1 MMYSYHDGGN
11 ALIIRQNNQQRILI
25 GKAPMKPRVR
35 ALGDSTQLPVKEHK
49 WSEMRDITGVF
60 FRLDVVSVAM
70 LSVL

>member
-1 MMYSYHDGGN
+1 MMYSYPDGGN
-11 ALIIRQNNQQRILI
+11 ALIIRVNNQRRILI

-60 FRLDVVSVAM
+60 FRLDMVSLQGLTA
-70 LSVL
+70 